1 MSHSF
6 SCKCKIKNKKNW
18 RVMHRKHN
26 HSYFESP
33 KGAEHPSDYSTVLCL
48 KCTGCGRTKA
58 KYVDELEDENN

>member
-33 KGAEHPSDYSTVLCL
+33 RGAEH
-48 KCTGCGRTKA
+48 
-58 KYVDELEDENN
+58 YV